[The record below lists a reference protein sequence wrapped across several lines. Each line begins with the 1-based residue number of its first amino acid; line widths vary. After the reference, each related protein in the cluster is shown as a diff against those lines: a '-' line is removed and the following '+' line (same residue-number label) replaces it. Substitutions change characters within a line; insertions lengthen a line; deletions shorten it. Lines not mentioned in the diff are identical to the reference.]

1 MIRYYVMAA
10 LAFLLL
16 TGAFW
21 AQHNVNV
28 ALRAS
33 AEVAAQQYKDL
44 NSAYEVLSARTDAIQ
59 ILTAQQQK
67 EAQENRSA
75 LQKAI
80 RGLPDGGARGTPSV
94 IVDRLCKSLNC
105 AKGDVLVQPVPAA
118 KR

>member
-28 ALRAS
+28 ALRAN
-33 AEVAAQQYKDL
+33 AVLVAQQYSDL
-44 NSAYEVLSARTDAIQ
+44 NASYVALSARTDAIQ
-59 ILTAQQQK
+59 ILTAQQAK
-67 EAQENRSA
+67 EAQENRNA

-94 IVDRLCKSLNC
+94 IVDRLCKSLKC
-105 AKGDVLVQPVPAA
+105 AKGDVPVQPVPAA